1 MHLSENNG
9 NLVFSEVAF
18 DRDQV
23 NTSCSPC
30 SDFYWRSWLRHHA
43 LTNNPDSVGAD
54 SDCPFATGFGN
65 SSGNNKFVG
74 GGSDSMSSS
83 MVSTDATSQSG
94 TLESA
99 VYLRLTLVFL
109 WKAWAVQES
118 GQMRVVVGQHHVHVN
133 RLNTVAVSYPVPTSI
148 SSLSSPF
155 SSSAKSTKPALK
167 FTRRDSNAKTEDNF
181 GGTAGPSS
189 LDPEVSTRLVSYSF
203 SHVHQRSHPFDQG
216 LCLVPV
222 TLTLQNHSGRE
233 VTVMVDTGKT
243 PESFVANS
251 GAVVTSPEGQSQ
263 QGLAATGS
271 SVPSMRW
278 VGLTQAS
285 LTLGRGQSSTLA
297 LRGGMMRPG
306 TYNVNC
312 LSVFVTFSSD
322 QSQMILQRHSTPS
335 IVTLVDSSSS
345 S

>member
-1 MHLSENNG
+1 M
-9 NLVFSEVAF
+9 AF

-30 SDFYWRSWLRHHA
+30 SDFYWRSWLRHQA
-43 LTNNPDSVGAD
+43 LTGDKDAFCGGSEF
-54 SDCPFATGFGN
+54 SYLTGFGN
-65 SSGNNKFVG
+65 DSSNQRPVG
-74 GGSDSMSSS
+74 KKSDMSSS
-83 MVSTDATSQSG
+83 MISTDTTSDSK

-118 GQMRVVVGQHHVHVN
+118 GQMRIVVGQHHVHVN
-133 RLNTVAVSYPVPTSI
+133 RLNTVAVSYPVPASM
-148 SSLSSPF
+148 SSLSS
-155 SSSAKSTKPALK
+155 SLTLGAAWGNKNTRPAVK
-167 FTRRDSNAKTEDNF
+167 FTHRDSTAKTEDSF
-181 GGTAGPSS
+181 GGTAGPNS
-189 LDPEVSTRLVSYSF
+189 LDPEVSTRLVTYSF
-203 SHVHQRSHPFDQG
+203 SHVHQRSHPFNHG

-222 TLTLQNHSGRE
+222 TLNLQNHSGRE

-243 PESFVANS
+243 PESFVSNS
-251 GAVVTSPEGQSQ
+251 GAVLTNPEGQ
-263 QGLAATGS
+263 QGLGTTGS

-285 LTLGRGQSSTLA
+285 LTLARGQSSTLA

-322 QSQMILQRHSTPS
+322 QSQMILQRHNTPS
-335 IVTLVDSSSS
+335 IVTLVDSSTPS
-345 S
+345 